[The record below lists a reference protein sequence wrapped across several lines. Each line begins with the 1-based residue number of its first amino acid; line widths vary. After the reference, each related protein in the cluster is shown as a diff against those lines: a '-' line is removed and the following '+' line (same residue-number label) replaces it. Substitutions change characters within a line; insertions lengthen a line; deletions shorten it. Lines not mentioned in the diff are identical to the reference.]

1 MTQADGP
8 WQRRD
13 DGAHGNG
20 DTTSPIPAAPSQTL
34 RLDPAETR
42 PRQTSAYPTIPRR
55 DDSAW
60 ERPYPAPSA
69 PRTAVVALIASL
81 IGGLLAS
88 AATVITLDRREPET
102 PAEVAAAQPEQPE
115 QAPEVA
121 VVEGPT
127 QVEAVAEAVLPTVV
141 QIDIDGGDTDIASAG
156 GNGSGVIYRSDGYII
171 TNNHVVAQAD
181 DMEVV
186 FADGTSAEGTLVGRD
201 VLSDIAVIRVDR
213 DNLTAIRIGD
223 SAQLRVGQLAV
234 AIGSPFGLEGSVTAG
249 VISALNR
256 PISVG
261 QGIRLPN
268 VIQTDAP
275 INPGNS
281 GGALVGA
288 DGRLIGINSA
298 ILTAGS
304 PANAGV
310 GFAVPVAT
318 AVDIAEEL
326 ITSGSVTYPYLGV
339 EGTNIPSAAIERLGV
354 DRGALIERVPS
365 GTPAADAGLQRED
378 VVIRFDDVEIS
389 TMDELIV
396 AVRQAD
402 VGDTVTVV
410 YIRSGEERTAEVT
423 LVERPDL

>member
-1 MTQADGP
+1 MTQADDP

-13 DGAHGNG
+13 DDPLGNG
-20 DTTSPIPAAPSQTL
+20 DAAATTTATQTVHLNAP
-34 RLDPAETR
+34 DEPR

-55 DDSAW
+55 ELPSDDGRAGNG
-60 ERPYPAPSA
+60 SA
-69 PRTAVVALIASL
+69 PRIAVVALVASL

-88 AATVITLDRREPET
+88 ATTVITLDRSEPAT
-102 PAEVAAAQPEQPE
+102 PAETAGEQPE

-121 VVEGPT
+121 VAEGRP

-141 QIDIDGGDTDIASAG
+141 QIDINGGGGDIVSSA

-171 TNNHVVAQAD
+171 TNNHVVAQAEE
-181 DMEVV
+181 MEVV
-186 FADGTSAEGTLVGRD
+186 FADGTRSEATLVGRD
-201 VLSDIAVIRVDR
+201 VLSDIAVVRVDR
-213 DNLTAIRIGD
+213 EDLTAIRIGD
-223 SAQLRVGQLAV
+223 TSQLRVGQLAV

-256 PISVG
+256 PISVS
-261 QGIRLPN
+261 QRIRLPN

-310 GFAVPVAT
+310 GFAIPVST

-326 ITSGSVTYPYLGV
+326 ISSGSVTYPYLGV
-339 EGTNIPSAAIERLGV
+339 EGTNVPSAAVQRLGV
-354 DRGALIERVPS
+354 DRGALIERVES
-365 GTPAADAGLQRED
+365 GTPAAGAGLQPED
-378 VVIRFDDVEIS
+378 VVTRFDGVEIS

>member
-1 MTQADGP
+1 V
-8 WQRRD
+8 
-13 DGAHGNG
+13 
-20 DTTSPIPAAPSQTL
+20 
-34 RLDPAETR
+34 
-42 PRQTSAYPTIPRR
+42 
-55 DDSAW
+55 
-60 ERPYPAPSA
+60 
-69 PRTAVVALIASL
+69 AVVALVASL

-88 AATVITLDRREPET
+88 AATVIVLDRRELEA
-102 PAEVAAAQPEQPE
+102 PAAIVGEQPQ
-115 QAPEVA
+115 QAPEVPVA
-121 VVEGPT
+121 EGRT

-141 QIDIDGGDTDIASAG
+141 QIDIGGGGDEAG
-156 GNGSGVIYRSDGYII
+156 PANGNGSGVIYRSDGYII
-171 TNNHVVAQAD
+171 TNNHVVAGGG

-186 FADGTSAEGTLVGRD
+186 FADGTRAEATLVGRD
-201 VLSDIAVIRVDR
+201 MLSDIAVVRVDR
-213 DNLTAIRIGD
+213 DDLTAIRIGD
-223 SAQLRVGQLAV
+223 TSQLRVGQLAV

-256 PISVG
+256 PISVA

-304 PANAGV
+304 LANAGV
-310 GFAVPVAT
+310 GFAVPVST

-326 ITSGSVTYPYLGV
+326 ISSGSVTYPYLGV
-339 EGTNIPSAAIERLGV
+339 EGTNIPSAAVERLGV
-354 DRGALIERVPS
+354 AQGALIENVQD
-365 GTPAADAGLQRED
+365 GTPAAQAGLRPDD
-378 VVIRFDDVEIS
+378 VVIRLGDVEIT

-402 VGDTVTVV
+402 VGDTTELV
-410 YIRSGEERTAEVT
+410 YIRDGAEHVVEVT

>member
-1 MTQADGP
+1 MTQEDGP
-8 WQRRD
+8 W
-13 DGAHGNG
+13 A
-20 DTTSPIPAAPSQTL
+20 TTLP
-34 RLDPAETR
+34 LDPHDPPR
-42 PRQTSAYPTIPRR
+42 PRHTSAYPTIPRR
-55 DDSAW
+55 EVSPNGSRA
-60 ERPYPAPSA
+60 EASTPHIAL
-69 PRTAVVALIASL
+69 VALLASL

-88 AATVITLDRREPET
+88 AATVVALDRQEPAT
-102 PAEVAAAQPEQPE
+102 PAEIAGEQPE
-115 QAPEVA
+115 QAADVA
-121 VVEGPT
+121 VAEGRT

-141 QIDIDGGDTDIASAG
+141 QIDIGGGDSAVATTA

-181 DMEVV
+181 EMEVV
-186 FADGTSAEGTLVGRD
+186 FADGTRAEATLVGRD
-201 VLSDIAVIRVDR
+201 ILSDIAVVRVDR
-213 DNLTAIRIGD
+213 DDLTAIQIAD
-223 SAQLRVGQLAV
+223 SANLRVGQLAV

-288 DGRLIGINSA
+288 DGKLIGINSA

-304 PANAGV
+304 QANAGV
-310 GFAVPVAT
+310 GFAVPVST

-326 ITSGSVTYPYLGV
+326 ITSGTVVYPYLGV
-339 EGTNIPSAAIERLGV
+339 EGTNIPSAAVERLGV
-354 DRGALIERVPS
+354 ERGALIERVPDR
-365 GTPAADAGLQRED
+365 TPAAEAGLQPDD
-378 VVIRFDDVEIS
+378 VVVRFGDIEIA
-389 TMDELIV
+389 TMDQLIV

-402 VGDTVTVV
+402 VGDVITVV
-410 YIRSGEERTAEVT
+410 YIRQGEESTAEVT
-423 LVERPDL
+423 LAERPDL

>member
-1 MTQADGP
+1 M
-8 WQRRD
+8 
-13 DGAHGNG
+13 
-20 DTTSPIPAAPSQTL
+20 
-34 RLDPAETR
+34 
-42 PRQTSAYPTIPRR
+42 
-55 DDSAW
+55 
-60 ERPYPAPSA
+60 
-69 PRTAVVALIASL
+69 VALLASL

-88 AATVITLDRREPET
+88 AATVITLDRAEPST
-102 PAEVAAAQPEQPE
+102 PAEVAGDQPE
-115 QAPEVA
+115 QAPEVPVA
-121 VVEGPT
+121 EGRT

-141 QIDIDGGDTDIASAG
+141 QIDIDGGGGEVATSA

-171 TNNHVVAQAD
+171 TNNHVVAAAD
-181 DMEVV
+181 EMEVV
-186 FADGTSAEGTLVGRD
+186 FADGTRAEGTLVGRD
-201 VLSDIAVIRVDR
+201 VLSDIAVISVDR
-213 DNLTAIRIGD
+213 DDLTAIRVGD
-223 SAQLRVGQLAV
+223 SSELRVGQLAV

-310 GFAVPVAT
+310 GFAVPVSV

-326 ITSGSVTYPYLGV
+326 ISSGSVTYPYLGV
-339 EGTNIPSAAIERLGV
+339 EGANVPSAAAARLGV
-354 DRGALIERVPS
+354 DRGALIERVPP
-365 GTPAADAGLQRED
+365 GTPASDAGLQRDD
-378 VVIRFDDVEIS
+378 VVIRFDQIEIA

-402 VGDTVTVV
+402 VGDTITVV
-410 YIRSGEERTAEVT
+410 YIRQGNERTAEVT

>member
-1 MTQADGP
+1 
-8 WQRRD
+8 
-13 DGAHGNG
+13 
-20 DTTSPIPAAPSQTL
+20 
-34 RLDPAETR
+34 
-42 PRQTSAYPTIPRR
+42 
-55 DDSAW
+55 
-60 ERPYPAPSA
+60 
-69 PRTAVVALIASL
+69 
-81 IGGLLAS
+81 
-88 AATVITLDRREPET
+88 
-102 PAEVAAAQPEQPE
+102 
-115 QAPEVA
+115 
-121 VVEGPT
+121 
-127 QVEAVAEAVLPTVV
+127 VV
-141 QIDIDGGDTDIASAG
+141 QIDIDGGGPVATSG

-181 DMEVV
+181 EMEVV
-186 FADGTSAEGTLVGRD
+186 FADGTRAEGTLVGRD

-213 DNLTAIRIGD
+213 EDLTAIRVGD
-223 SAQLRVGQLAV
+223 SSQLRVGQLAV

-310 GFAVPVAT
+310 GFAVPVST

-326 ITSGSVTYPYLGV
+326 ISSGSVIYPYLGV
-339 EGTNIPSAAIERLGV
+339 EGANVPSAAAQRLGV
-354 DRGALIERVPS
+354 DRGALIERVPA
-365 GTPAADAGLQRED
+365 GTPAAEGGLQADD
-378 VVIRFDDVEIS
+378 VVTRFGEVEIT

-402 VGDTVTVV
+402 VGDVITVV
-410 YIRSGEERTAEVT
+410 YIRNGEERTTEVT